1 MNERLKELRKEH
13 LHLTL
18 EKFGEP
24 LGVQNSAI
32 SKLETG
38 RTKLTDQMI
47 LAICRTYNVNE
58 AWLRDGT
65 GPIFQELPE
74 DDEFGAVIAEISD
87 DPLIKAMLIEYYKLD
102 KNLRTTFCDFLIRSL
117 ERAKKEQE

>member
-1 MNERLKELRKEH
+1 MNERLRILRKEH

-32 SKLETG
+32 SKIENG
-38 RTKLTDQMI
+38 RTNLTDQMI

-58 AWLRDGT
+58 AWLREGS
-65 GPIFQELPE
+65 GPVFRDLSE
-74 DDEFGAVIAEISD
+74 DDALAVALASVST
-87 DPLIKAMLIEYYKLD
+87 DPFIRSLLIEYCNLDSENKKL
-102 KNLRTTFCDFLIRSL
+102 FWDFLSRIVD
-117 ERAKKEQE
+117 RARKEPE